1 MPWVHISKSEIK
13 ISYDAYVYVIVHK
26 QMSILTFEGLSTTF
40 EALANVSFAYFSHIF
55 SLLVITYAQK
65 LPTKCFLL
73 ILKVLVTHVIVLHK
87 A

>member
-1 MPWVHISKSEIK
+1 MYVHVSDTYSC
-13 ISYDAYVYVIVHK
+13 YYVCMLVHK

>member
-1 MPWVHISKSEIK
+1 MPLCVLQYI
-13 ISYDAYVYVIVHK
+13 AVLQLVHK

>member
-1 MPWVHISKSEIK
+1 MWHHPHHVHTNCFYSKSG
-13 ISYDAYVYVIVHK
+13 YTLVHK
-26 QMSILTFEGLSTTF
+26 QMSILTFKGLSTTF